1 MTKPIDLVKLSF
13 CGPSDVMK
21 EIAIAQDV
29 VKQWNLHHGEARGF
43 WIKHQHWSSD
53 SHPEMGDRPQAII
66 NRQVIDD
73 SDIIVAIFWQRFGSP
88 TGVAASGTEEE
99 IRRATRLDKKVMVYF
114 SDLESVAGPADLAQ
128 AQMLADFRR
137 NLREK
142 RQGLYGTF
150 SSRDQFRNDFARNL
164 AHAIN
169 KLRPQATNAAV
180 APTQSIE
187 GDGNVQIGGDL
198 NLFATPP
205 VLKTVVERRPGA
217 VSSAEARQLQLWIE
231 ELSESTMGATRD
243 RAFGMWWQRFKNR
256 FEVEKYEELMSSAMP
271 EVKEWFV
278 TQRAI
283 QKRGLKTKL
292 PDDWKKERII
302 SIKAAMRQMGRDKE
316 DYYPEIAQRL
326 KIKGRFTSLNDLSKK
341 DMERAYT
348 LVRRDAQGI

>member
-21 EIAIAQDV
+21 EITIAQEV
-29 VKQWNLHHGEARGF
+29 VQQWNLHHGEPRGF

-66 NRQVIDD
+66 NRQMIDD

-88 TGVAASGTEEE
+88 TGVAESGTEEE
-99 IRRATRLDKKVMVYF
+99 IRRATRLGKKVMVYF
-114 SDLESVAGPADLAQ
+114 SDLESVAGPADRAQ
-128 AQMLADFRR
+128 AQMVADFRR
-137 NLREK
+137 LLREK
-142 RQGLYGTF
+142 RQGLYASF
-150 SSRDQFRNDFARNL
+150 PSRDHFRSEFTRNL
-164 AHAIN
+164 AHVLN
-169 KLRPQATNAAV
+169 ELRPQATAAPSIV
-180 APTQSIE
+180 QSSH
-187 GDGNVQIGGDL
+187 GDGNVLIGGRVTM
-198 NLFATPP
+198 FAQPP
-205 VLKTVVERRPGA
+205 VLKTVVERRTGA
-217 VSSAEARQLQLWIE
+217 VSSAEARQLQRWIE
-231 ELSESTMGATRD
+231 ELAESTVGATRE

-271 EVKEWFV
+271 EVEKWFV

-302 SIKAAMRQMGRDKE
+302 SIKSAMRQMGRDKV

-326 KIKGRFTSLNDLSKK
+326 KIKGRFTSLNDLSRK
-341 DMERAYT
+341 DLERVYT
-348 LVRRDAQGI
+348 LVRRDAQGN

>member
-1 MTKPIDLVKLSF
+1 MTKPTELVKLSF
-13 CGPSDVMK
+13 CGPSDVAK

-29 VKQWNLHHGEARGF
+29 VTQWNLHHGEARGF

-66 NRQVIDD
+66 NRQMIDD

-88 TGVAASGTEEE
+88 TGVADSGTEEE
-99 IRRATRLDKKVMVYF
+99 IRRASRLGKKVMVYF

-128 AQMLADFRR
+128 ARMLADFRR

-169 KLRPQATNAAV
+169 VLRPPATHTPA

-187 GDGNVQIGGDL
+187 GDGNVQIGGDV

-205 VLKTVVERRPGA
+205 VVKTVVERRPGA
-217 VSSAEARQLQLWIE
+217 VSSAEARQLQRWIE
-231 ELSESTMGATRD
+231 ELAESTMGATRD

-256 FEVEKYEELMSSAMP
+256 FEVEKYEELMSSTMP
-271 EVKEWFV
+271 EVEEWFV

-292 PDDWKKERII
+292 PDNWKRERII
-302 SIKAAMRQMGRDKE
+302 SIKAAMRQMGRDKG

-341 DMERAYT
+341 DLERVYL
-348 LVRRDAQGI
+348 LVRREAQG